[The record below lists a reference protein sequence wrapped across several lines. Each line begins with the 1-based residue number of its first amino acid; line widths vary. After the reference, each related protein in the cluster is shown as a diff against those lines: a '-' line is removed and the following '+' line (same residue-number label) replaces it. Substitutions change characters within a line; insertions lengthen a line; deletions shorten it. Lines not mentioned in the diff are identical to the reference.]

1 MESDTVSKTT
11 GILGLSKPLYGTE
24 PQIAADLD
32 LLDAVL
38 TAPRSVTNY
47 AANGAITQKD
57 GTVTISKASAAAM
70 TLADPTAG
78 TQVGGVG
85 DDGKILRI
93 VSKTAFAHVITITG
107 GLQGGAL
114 NTSTF
119 AAAVGSTLELEAIA
133 GKWYTRPSV
142 GSTLSTV

>member
-1 MESDTVSKTT
+1 MKTT

-32 LLDAVL
+32 LLDAII
-38 TAPRSVTNY
+38 TGPRTLTNY
-47 AANGAITQKD
+47 AANAAITQKE
-57 GTVTISKASAAAM
+57 GTVTISKGSAAAM
-70 TLADPTAG
+70 TLADPVAG
-78 TQVGGVG
+78 AQAGG

-119 AAAVGSTLELEAIA
+119 AGAVGSTLELEAIA

>member
-1 MESDTVSKTT
+1 MKTA
-11 GILGLSKPLYGTE
+11 GVLGLLKPQFGTNE
-24 PQIAADLD
+24 EEGAGTLGAILESIDTEFTTPRLVTDY
-32 LLDAVL
+32 AV
-38 TAPRSVTNY
+38 
-47 AANGAITQKD
+47 NGAIAQKE
-57 GTVTISKASAAAM
+57 GTVTISKGSAGAFS
-70 TLADPTAG
+70 LADPVSG

-85 DDGKILRI
+85 DDGRILRI

-119 AAAVGSTLELEAIA
+119 AAAAGSTLELEAIA